1 MGTSYKRELARLLG
15 LKAQLIDYIDGEYVV
30 QVQDP
35 RRFTLRDIKQ
45 MLLREG
51 HERKDPA

>member
-1 MGTSYKRELARLLG
+1 MATSYKRELARLLG
-15 LKAQLIDYIDGEYVV
+15 LKPELIVYIDGEYVV

-45 MLLREG
+45 MLLRER
-51 HERKDPA
+51 HQSKADA